1 MQLIPEQSAISMFK
15 PSLDDNVTNSNSPLS
30 TGSGA
35 GAAANSN
42 DFERV
47 SPGTLLEQLKYNR
60 YSNSSLDSGQGS
72 DSIKV
77 SLPKNK
83 LSPLPPP
90 LLSSSL

>member
-15 PSLDDNVTNSNSPLS
+15 PSLDDNV
-30 TGSGA
+30 SGA
-35 GAAANSN
+35 GPEY
-42 DFERV
+42 ERV

-77 SLPKNK
+77 SLALFLFYTDLK
-83 LSPLPPP
+83 L
-90 LLSSSL
+90 